1 MCFCFAFCLLLPDIQ
16 AIYPLLDFHN
26 KTRFEVH
33 SSCMK
38 ALKTKLLHKLET
50 TPMDDARY
58 EEFQEVEQETVRPTL
73 IFDDAMSCLVAN
85 ASFGLLNAIDS
96 SLRSSKCCHIST
108 WKDCVNCH

>member
-1 MCFCFAFCLLLPDIQ
+1 MFAFCFAFRLLLPDIQ

-58 EEFQEVEQETVRPTL
+58 EEFQEEVEK
-73 IFDDAMSCLVAN
+73 DAV
-85 ASFGLLNAIDS
+85 
-96 SLRSSKCCHIST
+96 ST
-108 WKDCVNCH
+108 YFHL